1 MASKLA
7 YESELVIKNV
17 VEKRWQMTFLEFFN
31 CWNGTISTTFNRVS
45 SMAQTNACLID

>member
-31 CWNGTISTTFNRVS
+31 CWNGTISTTFNCFVS
-45 SMAQTNACLID
+45 SMAQTNAYA